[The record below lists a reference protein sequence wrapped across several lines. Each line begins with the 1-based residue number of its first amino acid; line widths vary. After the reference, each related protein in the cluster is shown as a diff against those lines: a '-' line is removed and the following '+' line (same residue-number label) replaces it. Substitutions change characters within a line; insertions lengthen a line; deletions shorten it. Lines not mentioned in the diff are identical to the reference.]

1 MNQYANQYTVLENG
15 IYYAELDGTKGYYE
29 IGWQNGRIFSDL
41 IKQNVSLMRKI
52 YGETIG
58 QERLEVILEKMLNSQ
73 YTADLKEHM
82 PSLYDEMRGIADGSG
97 ISLKE
102 AFMLN
107 YLEEVPNAVIV
118 ESAGEM
124 GPAVGKCTAAAVVNR
139 RDKSNLLFQN
149 MDFTDAY
156 EGFQVLY
163 KINFSDKSLFVYGF
177 VGQFGGIG
185 VNSRGLGVTI
195 NVIVNVASNTGKGIP
210 STAVTRMLLE
220 QDSVEDCAGLME
232 RIPISTGGSY
242 TVADPKTAVCFEASA
257 NKIVRIDPTD
267 RQYIIRTN
275 HAVRT
280 DDLIDVPG
288 EFNGMEPVCDEKGRS
303 VVLTCERYALAE
315 RMVKSMYAEL
325 GVEEAIEI
333 LSTEPIL
340 LHLEEEFG
348 LSTLQSVINQCSEEE
363 PALYVAKGREAGR
376 KYVRLEF

>member
-1 MNQYANQYTVLENG
+1 MSEYNVLENG

-29 IGWQNGRIFSDL
+29 IGRQNGRIFSDL
-41 IKQNVSLMRKI
+41 IRQNVRVMRKI
-52 YGETIG
+52 YGGTIG
-58 QERLEVILEKMLNSQ
+58 QEKLEEVLEKMLNSQ

-82 PSLYDEMRGIADGSG
+82 PFLYDEMSGIADGSG

-107 YLEEVPNAVIV
+107 YLEEVPNAVLA
-118 ESAGEM
+118 ESAGEAV
-124 GPAVGKCTAAAVVNR
+124 PAGGKCTAAVVINR

-149 MDFTDAY
+149 MDFTDVY

-185 VNSRGLGVTI
+185 VNSKGLGVTI
-195 NVIVNVASNTGKGIP
+195 NVIVNISSNTGQGIP
-210 STAVTRMLLE
+210 STAITRVLLE
-220 QDSVEDCAGLME
+220 QDSVKDCAGLME
-232 RIPISTGGSY
+232 HIPISTGGSY

-257 NKIVRIDPTD
+257 NKIVRIDPAD
-267 RQYIIRTN
+267 HRYIIHTN
-275 HAVRT
+275 HAVKT

-288 EFNGMEPVCDEKGRS
+288 AFNGIEPICDEKGRS
-303 VVLTCERYALAE
+303 VFLTCERYALAE
-315 RMVKSMYAEL
+315 RVVKSMYASL
-325 GVEEAIEI
+325 DVEEAVGI

-363 PALYVAKGREAGR
+363 PAIYVAKGREAGR
-376 KYVRLEF
+376 KYVRLGF